1 MAAYRTHYFLFEC
14 LQICG
19 KLTTCQQDS
28 VEDRGRDVE
37 EGGERA
43 AETHNTR
50 RTGDFCCSQAFL
62 SQNEKIT

>member
-19 KLTTCQQDS
+19 KLTTCHTDS
-28 VEDRGRDVE
+28 VEDRGGDVE

-50 RTGDFCCSQAFL
+50 RAGDFCCSQAFL